1 MKIFNKY
8 IIGIIT
14 LMLFTVFSY
23 GQTTYKYSLI
33 TNFSSQPSGGPDLI
47 QIPNNEGLTGDF
59 VVRPVPVST
68 CGQGG
73 DAAGY
78 FFEDDAG
85 LQFNNPSGFINQSY
99 SLAFNFQIEEFETPP
114 PWVRILSFTHT
125 DDVGVYIYLTNAP
138 TNGTLQ
144 FWPYGNVGEDNYFTT
159 VDFYQMILVRN
170 DAGLIKIYVNG
181 QEFAEYD
188 DSQSQKFVPGD
199 PNNHIVFFRD
209 HPSVL
214 ANEASPGFVSDIII
228 GNYAWS
234 TNDVLNI
241 WNEFCSSLLGVEDV
255 YAIKANIYPNP
266 VHNLLNITLED
277 ANGNAD
283 VEIFD
288 FAGRKINAF
297 NIQGKQNTIDVSYLR
312 KGVYMIKL
320 IQDKSYASFKFYK
333 D

>member
-1 MKIFNKY
+1 MKAFTLHIVGLF
-8 IIGIIT
+8 I
-14 LMLFTVFSY
+14 LMLFSLSCY
-23 GQTTYKYSLI
+23 SQTTYKYSLI
-33 TNFSSQPSGGPDLI
+33 SNFSSQPTGGPDLI
-47 QIPNNEGLTGDF
+47 QIPNNEGLTGSF
-59 VVRPVPVST
+59 VVRPVPAST

-99 SLAFNFQIEEFETPP
+99 SLAFNFQVEEFETPP
-114 PWVRILSFTHT
+114 SWVRILSFTHT

-144 FWPYGNVGEDNYFTT
+144 FWPYGNVGEDNFFTT

-188 DSQSQKFVPGD
+188 DSQSQKFIPGD
-199 PNNHIVFFRD
+199 PDNYIVFFRD

-214 ANEASPGFVSDIII
+214 ANEASPGFVSDIVI
-228 GNYAWS
+228 GNFAWS
-234 TNDVLNI
+234 ANDVLNI

-255 YAIKANIYPNP
+255 YTIKAKVYPNP
-266 VHNLLNITLED
+266 VHDFLHITLEE
-277 ANGNAD
+277 ANEKAK
-283 VEIFD
+283 VQIFD
-288 FAGRKINAF
+288 FAGRELKGF
-297 NIQGKQNTIDVSYLR
+297 DIQGKQNTIDVSDLN

-320 IQDKSYASFKFYK
+320 TQDHSFTSFKFCK
-333 D
+333 N